1 MKNFTTAE
9 GGALTWREHGFD
21 SDEFYRQ
28 IMLLSLHGQTKDALS
43 KNKVGAWE
51 YDIAFTGWKCNM
63 TDILASIGL
72 AQLKRYP
79 GMLARRR
86 DMITQYEEGLTGMDL
101 TLLHHYDEDNCSSGH
116 LMLVHMNGKD
126 EAFRNAV
133 IEHMAHT
140 GVATNVHYK
149 PLPLLTAY
157 KNLGF
162 DIADFPQ
169 AYAMYASEITL
180 PLHTN
185 LSDDDIAYV
194 IEAFKNAY
202 AAVAGG
208 NA

>member
-1 MKNFTTAE
+1 
-9 GGALTWREHGFD
+9 
-21 SDEFYRQ
+21 
-28 IMLLSLHGQTKDALS
+28 
-43 KNKVGAWE
+43 
-51 YDIAFTGWKCNM
+51 
-63 TDILASIGL
+63 
-72 AQLKRYP
+72 
-79 GMLARRR
+79 
-86 DMITQYEEGLTGMDL
+86 MITQYEEGLTGMDL

-116 LMLVHMNGKD
+116 LMLVHRNGKD

-169 AYAMYASEITL
+169 AYAMYASEFTL